1 MATSPNYGWSEPD
14 NTSLVKDGAL
24 AMRSLGDAID
34 TSLWN
39 SGYGQAGKNKLI
51 NGDFGIWQR
60 GTSVSGALTG
70 NYLADRWWMANGNG
84 PIERSTDAPNGFA
97 YSFFNN
103 SSGTITMGQAI
114 ELPATGKSW
123 YTAGQTVTLSMY
135 LKGASAGSISA
146 AVMYRNEK
154 FTGTNQVSFTTTSPN
169 PSFTTSWARYS
180 MTFTVP
186 TINANNTIIAL
197 EFGSVDAGLRIAGVQ
212 LEFGSTATPFQTAT
226 GTIQG
231 ELAACQRYYYRLE
244 PLVAN
249 ARYGV
254 GFAESSTVAAIS
266 IALPVQMRVRPSALE
281 QSGTAGDYQVR
292 FTGLG
297 TATCS
302 SVPVYVT
309 SSANVVGVEFTVASG
324 LTAGQGLTARAV
336 NTSGF
341 LGWSAEL

>member
-24 AMRSLGDAID
+24 AMRTLGDAID

-39 SGYGQAGKNKLI
+39 SGYGQAGKNKII

-70 NYLADRWWMANGNG
+70 NYLADRWWMANGDG

-154 FTGTNQVSFTTTSPN
+154 FTGTNQVSFTTTSSS

-197 EFGSVDAGLRIAGVQ
+197 EFGSFDAGLRMAGVQ
-212 LEFGSTATPFQTAT
+212 LEYGSTATPFQTAT

-231 ELAACQRYYYRLE
+231 ELAACQRYFIAYSGDAS
-244 PLVAN
+244 VGAMSAN
-249 ARYGV
+249 
-254 GFAESSTVAAIS
+254 STASVNRMTIPTPTA
-266 IALPVQMRVRPSALE
+266 MRTTPSA
-281 QSGTAGDYQVR
+281 SYTGTIQLFDGVTATNVSS
-292 FTGLG
+292 LG
-297 TATCS
+297 TT
-302 SVPVYVT
+302 YLT
-309 SSANVVGVEFTVASG
+309 QNTIGQNFNVASG
-324 LTAGQGLTARAV
+324 LTQYRTYQCYV
-336 NTSGF
+336 NNGTLLF
-341 LGWSAEL
+341 SAEL